1 VAIFEAI
8 AAIAGDQAI
17 GRLRDRIRPNPYSPS
32 LVDQQRIAGTQ
43 AGAIR
48 PGTSG
53 LAGSEAEWYLAP
65 GQGAGSI
72 DMLPLPLLQELQSHE
87 IPPSW
92 FRPGDPGADRDD
104 PTVLADFRDAPVR
117 TDNPAWGVNTGTV
130 PHVITA
136 RINPPTAKTPLPR
149 EVAAARPD
157 GVPAGAVDAW
167 DGLYEG

>member
-1 VAIFEAI
+1 VAILEAL

-17 GRLRDRIRPNPYSPS
+17 GRLRERIRPSPFAPN
-32 LVDQQRIAGTQ
+32 LTDQQRVAAVQ
-43 AGAIR
+43 AGAFR

-53 LAGSEAEWYLAP
+53 LAGSEREWYVAP

-72 DMLPLPLLQELQSHE
+72 DSVLPLLQELQSHE

-92 FRPGDPGADRDD
+92 FRPGDPGADPTD

-117 TDNPAWGVNTGTV
+117 TDNPAWGMNTGTV
-130 PHVITA
+130 PHVISA
-136 RINPPTAKTPLPR
+136 RINEPTAKTPLPR